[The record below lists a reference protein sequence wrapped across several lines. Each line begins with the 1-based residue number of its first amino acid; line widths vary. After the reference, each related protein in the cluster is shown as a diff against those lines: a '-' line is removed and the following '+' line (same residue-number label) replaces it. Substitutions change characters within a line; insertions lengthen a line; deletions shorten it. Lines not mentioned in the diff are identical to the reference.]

1 MQDNS
6 HALRRQ
12 LGFWSATIIVIANMI
27 GSGIFGNTGFIQE
40 HVGAPWVVLLLWLA
54 GGLMAL
60 SGALCYAELSTI
72 YPHAGGEYVYLKNI
86 FGGLPSFLT
95 GWISLLVGFAAPAA
109 AAALLSG
116 VYASDF
122 VKVVAPDSWAAGFLQ
137 DTGNRKWLACILVV
151 LFGVFH
157 SFGVRQG
164 SAVQN
169 FLTVSKLI
177 VILLFAAGGLIMV
190 HHTPLQTHQE
200 AFFTGELRW
209 KGLGVGFMFVMFAYS
224 GWNAA
229 SYLAEE
235 IRDPVR
241 NLPRSLVAGT
251 VITLIIYL
259 VMNYVYYMAVPAAQ
273 LSGKDD
279 PAARAAANMFGA
291 GMNQVFHAAF
301 SFMLLSTLS
310 ASIMIGPRVYYA
322 MARDGLFFS
331 FAARISESGVPIL
344 SLVLQCGISLLY
356 ILLGTYED
364 IQTYMGFSLS
374 IFPVLTVM
382 GLMLHRMRFPHMKR
396 AYRSPWFP
404 LLPLFFIGLS
414 ALIVLTSYLDRPHEG
429 NFALS
434 VVLAGVPMF
443 YLWLR
448 FRERTMK
455 DVPVLISLQLACA
468 AAAVIAFAVLKCD
481 RTGSF
486 IGSHCSSGSHL
497 SYSLMGLGM
506 EVLLVSGFTLW
517 MRQRRSQVRPE

>member
-1 MQDNS
+1 
-6 HALRRQ
+6 
-12 LGFWSATIIVIANMI
+12 
-27 GSGIFGNTGFIQE
+27 
-40 HVGAPWVVLLLWLA
+40 
-54 GGLMAL
+54 
-60 SGALCYAELSTI
+60 
-72 YPHAGGEYVYLKNI
+72 
-86 FGGLPSFLT
+86 
-95 GWISLLVGFAAPAA
+95 
-109 AAALLSG
+109 
-116 VYASDF
+116 
-122 VKVVAPDSWAAGFLQ
+122 
-137 DTGNRKWLACILVV
+137 
-151 LFGVFH
+151 
-157 SFGVRQG
+157 
-164 SAVQN
+164 
-169 FLTVSKLI
+169 
-177 VILLFAAGGLIMV
+177 
-190 HHTPLQTHQE
+190 
-200 AFFTGELRW
+200 
-209 KGLGVGFMFVMFAYS
+209 MFVMFAYS

-241 NLPRSLVAGT
+241 NLPRSLLAGT

-382 GLMLHRMRFPHMKR
+382 GLMLHRVRFPHMKR

-455 DVPVLISLQLACA
+455 DVPVLIALQLACA

-486 IGSHCSSGSHL
+486 AGAHCSSGSHL

-517 MRQRRSQVRPE
+517 MRQRRTQVLPE

>member
-1 MQDNS
+1 MPESQ
-6 HALRRQ
+6 ALRRQ
-12 LGFWSATIIVIANMI
+12 LGFFSATIIVIANMI
-27 GSGIFGNTGFIQE
+27 GSGIFGNTGYIQE
-40 HVGAPWVVLLLWLA
+40 QVGAPWVVLLLWMA

-60 SGALCYAELSTI
+60 AGALCYAELSTI

-122 VKVVAPDSWAAGFLQ
+122 VRVIAPDSAAAHFLQ
-137 DTGNRKWLACILVV
+137 DTTNRKILACALVI
-151 LFGVFH
+151 LFGIFH
-157 SFGVRQG
+157 STGVRQG

-177 VILLFAAGGLIMV
+177 VILLFTFGGLIMV
-190 HHTPLQTHQE
+190 HHSPVQTHSE
-200 AFFTGELRW
+200 ALFTGSMHW
-209 KGLGVGFMFVMFAYS
+209 HGLGVGFMFVMFAYS

-235 IRDPVR
+235 IRDPVK

-251 VITLIIYL
+251 VITLVIYL
-259 VMNYVYYMAVPAAQ
+259 IMNYVYYMAVPAAE
-273 LSGKDD
+273 LSGKPD

-291 GMNQVFHAAF
+291 SVNQVFHAAF

-331 FAARISESGVPIL
+331 FASRVSESGVPIF

-382 GLMLHRMRFPHMKR
+382 GLILHRIRFPKIKR
-396 AYRSPWFP
+396 DYRSPLFP
-404 LLPLFFIGLS
+404 LLPIFFIGLS
-414 ALIVLTSYLDRPHEG
+414 ALIVLVSYLDRPHEG

-443 YLWLR
+443 YLWMR
-448 FRERTMK
+448 FRDRTMK
-455 DVPVLISLQLACA
+455 DVPALIGLQLLCGA
-468 AAAVIAFAVLKCD
+468 ASVIAFAVLKCD

-486 IGSHCSSGSHL
+486 AGAACGQTGNL
-497 SYSLMGLGM
+497 SLGLIALGG
-506 EVLLVSGFTLW
+506 EVLAVFGFTLW
-517 MRQRRSQVRPE
+517 MRQRRTQAR